1 MSYFIAFLSYSFIL
15 YLEKVAFS
23 SEEANL
29 KNDNNFLLDKD
40 IQTPLLYKNNDNEEN
55 VDVNDEKLF
64 SSIIYKRN
72 KGK

>member
-23 SEEANL
+23 TEEADL
-29 KNDNNFLLDKD
+29 KNNNDLFLDD
-40 IQTPLLYKNNDNEEN
+40 EAQTPLLNKNNDNEEN
-55 VDVNDEKLF
+55 VEINDEKLF
-64 SSIIYKRN
+64 SSIIYKRK

>member
-1 MSYFIAFLSYSFIL
+1 M
-15 YLEKVAFS
+15 EKVAFS

>member
-23 SEEANL
+23 TEEVDF
-29 KNDNNFLLDKD
+29 KDNNNLILDND
-40 IQTPLLYKNNDNEEN
+40 IKMPLIDENNGIKEKIDI
-55 VDVNDEKLF
+55 NDEKLF

-72 KGK
+72 KGN